1 MKAQCA
7 IIGGSGLDDF
17 ESGKTV
23 GRADIPTPFGMPS
36 DIITLVDI
44 GGVVTAFLPRHGQ
57 GHRILPQDVPSKANI
72 WALKSLGVQ
81 AILAV
86 SAVGSLHDEYKPG
99 DFVVCDGIIDRTH
112 GRDKS
117 YFGDGLVGH
126 VGYADPFCPELN
138 KAVLKVLQAQEE
150 PFHHTGTVLCMQG
163 PAFSTR
169 QESFLFKDWGAHI
182 IGMTALPEAQLAREA
197 EICYAGVGIVTDYDC
212 WRDKEESVTV
222 EMVLQMMQRKISAL
236 KSMIPA
242 FTAEMSKLT
251 DCACRHAAQNALMT
265 DPSLVPYETK
275 RNLSLFYD
283 KYWKN

>member
-17 ESGKTV
+17 ESGKSV
-23 GRADIPTPFGMPS
+23 GRVDIPTPFGMPS
-36 DIITLVDI
+36 DAVTLVEI

-86 SAVGSLHDEYKPG
+86 SAVGSLHEEYKPG

-112 GRDKS
+112 GRAKT

-138 KAVLKVLQAQEE
+138 KAVLKVLQAQKE
-150 PFHHTGTVLCMQG
+150 PFHKTGTVLCMQG

-222 EMVLQMMQRKISAL
+222 EMVLQMMQQKISAL
-236 KSMIPA
+236 KSMIPS
-242 FTAEMSKLT
+242 FTAEMSKIG
-251 DCACRHAAQNALMT
+251 DCECRHAAQNALMT
-265 DPSLVPYETK
+265 DPSLIPYETR
-275 RNLSLFYD
+275 RNLSLFFD
-283 KYWKN
+283 KYWKR